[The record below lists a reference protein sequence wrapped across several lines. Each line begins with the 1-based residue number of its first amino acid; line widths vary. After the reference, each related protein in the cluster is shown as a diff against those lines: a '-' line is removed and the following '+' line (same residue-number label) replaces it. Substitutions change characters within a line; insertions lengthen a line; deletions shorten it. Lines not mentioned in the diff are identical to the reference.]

1 MEATIEI
8 QAIRNSRAPPNNH
21 PVKPHLEH
29 FPFACDTLSMA
40 SALKSGPVLV
50 LLPFLEVPGPGLVP
64 GVSKFKKI
72 GPEPQKTSQNWL

>member
-1 MEATIEI
+1 MD
-8 QAIRNSRAPPNNH
+8 
-21 PVKPHLEH
+21 VL
-29 FPFACDTLSMA
+29 A

-50 LLPFLEVPGPGLVP
+50 LLPFLEVPGLVP